1 MYVQVSYLLEKD
13 ETVKRE
19 FGTLLKIDDNHSKL
33 VVSMDKLAGGGYDG
47 IEHMYIRDFL
57 STKF

>member
-1 MYVQVSYLLEKD
+1 MQVSYLLDKE

-19 FGTLLKIDDNHSKL
+19 FGNLLKIGDNHSKL

-47 IEHMYIRDFL
+47 IEHIYIRDFL
-57 STKF
+57 NTNY